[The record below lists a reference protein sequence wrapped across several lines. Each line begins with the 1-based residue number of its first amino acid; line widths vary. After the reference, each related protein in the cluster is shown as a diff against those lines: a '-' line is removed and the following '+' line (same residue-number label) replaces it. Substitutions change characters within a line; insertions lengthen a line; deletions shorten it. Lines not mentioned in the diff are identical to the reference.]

1 MLFTSDNKIFKKPL
15 YSSYEEGTFEL
26 AKTLGEK
33 NYVKPF
39 NVFKNWNLVG
49 NFATNRYK
57 LASDY
62 IHLLEQGKFDEN

>member
-26 AKTLGEK
+26 AKTLEEK

-39 NVFKNWNLVG
+39 NVFKKWNLVST
-49 NFATNRYK
+49 FANNRCK
-57 LASDY
+57 LTSVY
-62 IHLLEQGKFDEN
+62 IHLLE

>member
-1 MLFTSDNKIFKKPL
+1 MLFTSNKKIFEKLL

-39 NVFKNWNLVG
+39 NLFKNWNFVG
-49 NFATNRYK
+49 TSATNRNK
-57 LASDY
+57 LTSDY
-62 IHLLEQGKFDEN
+62 IHLLEQEQFDEH